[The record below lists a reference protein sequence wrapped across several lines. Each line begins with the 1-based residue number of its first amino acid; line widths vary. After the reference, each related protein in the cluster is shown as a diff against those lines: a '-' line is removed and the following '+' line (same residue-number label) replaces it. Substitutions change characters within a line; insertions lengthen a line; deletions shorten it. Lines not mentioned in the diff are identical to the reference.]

1 MSKQT
6 KMIKPLAV
14 ALGATFAA
22 SLAASTVAHAAPAAG
37 DNPFAMND
45 LGSGYMQV
53 AGKDGK
59 CGEGM
64 KDKKDGK
71 CGEGKKDMKDGKC
84 GEGKDKKDGKCGEGN
99 DKKDKKDGKCGEGKC
114 GGK

>member
-6 KMIKPLAV
+6 KIIKPLSI

-22 SLAASTVAHAAPAAG
+22 SLAASTVAQAAPATG
-37 DNPFAMND
+37 SNPFAMND

-53 AGKDGK
+53 ADSHKEGK

-64 KDKKDGK
+64 KDKK
-71 CGEGKKDMKDGKC
+71 E
-84 GEGKDKKDGKCGEGN
+84 
-99 DKKDKKDGKCGEGKC
+99 GKCGEGKC
-114 GGK
+114 GEGLKKKKEEEGKCGAK